1 MSGAASSIPF
11 FTDNDVADS
20 VGDFLTAS
28 GHTVIRLRDVM
39 VNNSA
44 DPVVAAVCREQ
55 GLVLVTH
62 NIRDFRSIVKDHKV
76 TKREVDSLCRV
87 ELACR
92 QIQARSRI
100 EQALTLIEFE
110 WGRLSERKSGLRIY
124 VGDTVIRLHR

>member
-1 MSGAASSIPF
+1 LSGTASPIPF

-20 VGDFLTAS
+20 VGDFLMAS
-28 GHTVIRLRDVM
+28 GHSVIRLRDVM
-39 VNNSA
+39 VNNSV

-62 NIRDFRSIVKDHKV
+62 NIRDFRSIVKDHQV

-92 QIQARSRI
+92 QIQARGRI
-100 EQALTLIEFE
+100 EEALSLIEFE
-110 WGRLSERKSGLRIY
+110 WGRLSESKSGLRIY
-124 VGDTVIRLHR
+124 VGDSVIRVHR